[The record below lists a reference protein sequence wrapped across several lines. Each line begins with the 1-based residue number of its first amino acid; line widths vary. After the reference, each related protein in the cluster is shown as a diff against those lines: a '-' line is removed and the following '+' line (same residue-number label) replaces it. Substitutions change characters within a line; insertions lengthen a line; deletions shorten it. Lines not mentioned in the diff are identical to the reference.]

1 MSVIS
6 RNILPDSN
14 LLLLWIFFF
23 KLRDYSSIT
32 LFITELLLFFVS
44 QIFRKAVYHHMK
56 GNLFR
61 RVVME
66 RLHIYS
72 DSNVP
77 EEVME
82 NITNQIP
89 PLRSIPKTLGSYS
102 KEEIEKYPKIID
114 YPEDFILSKN

>member
-1 MSVIS
+1 
-6 RNILPDSN
+6 
-14 LLLLWIFFF
+14 
-23 KLRDYSSIT
+23 
-32 LFITELLLFFVS
+32 
-44 QIFRKAVYHHMK
+44 MK

-89 PLRSIPKTLGSYS
+89 PLRPIPKTLGSYS